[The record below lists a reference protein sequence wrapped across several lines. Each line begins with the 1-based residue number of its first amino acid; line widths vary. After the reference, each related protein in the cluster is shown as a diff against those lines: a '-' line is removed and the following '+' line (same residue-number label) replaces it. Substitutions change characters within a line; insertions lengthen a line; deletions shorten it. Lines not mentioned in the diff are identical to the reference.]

1 MKNRLSLWLRVLFL
15 LSFIAYIIFNENR
28 YLALVRGELALI
40 ENARIQQ
47 KFIRLHERRDELLY
61 RIILSAHRLPT
72 GEPGQMG
79 MMSGSEKLVVIEL
92 GEE

>member
-15 LSFIAYIIFNENR
+15 VAFIAYILFNENR
-28 YLALVRGELALI
+28 YYLLVRGELALI

-47 KFIRLHERRDELLY
+47 DFIRLHERRDELLY
-61 RIILSAHRLPT
+61 RMIFATHRLPT
-72 GEPGQMG
+72 GEPGTMTP
-79 MMSGSEKLVVIEL
+79 VVIEL